1 MPESQEG
8 ENLGSKEAKEAGK
21 LRMLESFGLE
31 SRKLQSQGK
40 DFEVALNCICKFL
53 VLFLK

>member
-8 ENLGSKEAKEAGK
+8 ENLGSEEAKEAGK

-31 SRKLQSQGK
+31 SRKLQSQGS
-40 DFEVALNCICKFL
+40 LRL
-53 VLFLK
+53 